1 MKKHASLLILLFLF
15 FSETYAQTNIK
26 TMFYNLLYYPSGDP
40 QDREDTLKDILDI
53 YQPDIFTVCE
63 LETEAGA
70 DEILT
75 QSIQSSRPNFARAA
89 FVSNQSDPNPDNQ
102 LNQMVYYNT
111 DMFTLESQQT
121 HLTYI
126 RDIMQYTLL
135 LKTEDQATNPIK
147 IEYFV
152 VHFKSSDGTTNKAI
166 RLDMANVFT
175 AVLEDLDPNAYVV
188 FSGDFNLYTSSE
200 PAYQEI
206 LDPTNAIVMI
216 DPINDNS
223 SLQSWS
229 NDTPTYTAMH
239 TQATRVNQQNGNGAF
254 SGLDDR
260 FDFSFVSENLIG
272 GSELFYVDGSYDAYG
287 NNKNCYNL
295 DINDASCTGTYSQ
308 SLRDDLYI
316 MSDHLPVVMELQ
328 TPQNL
333 LAVDEFSSENNL
345 RILGSNLIDNN
356 VSLYISPSLFNSDLY
371 IYNQLGQIVKTVETS
386 TSNQILVDVSNFPT
400 SVYVIKSA
408 TKKFINP
415 IKFVKIN

>member
-1 MKKHASLLILLFLF
+1 MKKASLLILILLM
-15 FSETYAQTNIK
+15 FSEGYSQTNIK

-40 QDREDTLKDILDI
+40 QDREDTLKDILDT
-53 YQPDIFTVCE
+53 YNPDIFTVCE
-63 LETEAGA
+63 LETEIGA

-75 QSIQSSRPNFARAA
+75 QSIQTSRPNFARAV
-89 FVSNQSDPNPDNQ
+89 FVSNQSDATPDNQ

-121 HLTYI
+121 HTTYI

-135 LKTEDQATNPIK
+135 LKTEDQVTNPIR

-152 VHFKSSDGTTNKAI
+152 THFKSSDGTANKNI

-175 AVLEDLDPNAYVV
+175 AVLENLDPDAYVV

-200 PAYQEI
+200 PSYQEI
-206 LDPTNAIVMI
+206 LDSTNAIVMI

-239 TQATRVNQQNGNGAF
+239 TQATRVYQQNGNGAY

-260 FDFSFVSENLIG
+260 FDFSFVSENLING
-272 GSELFYVDGSYDAYG
+272 TELFYVDGTYDEYG
-287 NNKNCYNL
+287 NNNNCYNL
-295 DINDASCTGTYSQ
+295 DISDASCTGTYSQ
-308 SLRDDLYI
+308 SLRDDLYL

-333 LAVDEFSSENNL
+333 LSTNEYTTENNL
-345 RILGSNLIDNN
+345 RILGSNLIDKK
-356 VSLYISPSLFNSDLY
+356 VSLYITPNLFNSDLL
-371 IYNQLGQIVKTVETS
+371 IYNQLGQLVKTTKTT
-386 TSNQILVDVSNFPT
+386 TSNQVLINVNNFPVG
-400 SVYVIKSA
+400 VYVITSA
-408 TKKFINP
+408 KNRFVNP
-415 IKFVKIN
+415 IKFIKIN

>member
-1 MKKHASLLILLFLF
+1 M
-15 FSETYAQTNIK
+15 FSEGYSQTNIK

-40 QDREDTLKDILDI
+40 QDREDTLKDILDT
-53 YQPDIFTVCE
+53 YNPDIFTVCE
-63 LETEAGA
+63 LETEIGA

-75 QSIQSSRPNFARAA
+75 QSIQTSRPNFARAV
-89 FVSNQSDPNPDNQ
+89 FVSNQSDATPDNQ

-121 HLTYI
+121 HTTYI

-135 LKTEDQATNPIK
+135 LKTEDQVTNPIR

-152 VHFKSSDGTTNKAI
+152 THFKSSDGTANKNI

-175 AVLEDLDPNAYVV
+175 AVLENLDPDAYVV

-200 PAYQEI
+200 PSYQEI
-206 LDPTNAIVMI
+206 LDSTNAIVMI

-239 TQATRVNQQNGNGAF
+239 TQATRVYQQNGNGAY

-260 FDFSFVSENLIG
+260 FDFSFVSENLING
-272 GSELFYVDGSYDAYG
+272 TELFYVDGTYDEYG
-287 NNKNCYNL
+287 NNNNCYNL
-295 DINDASCTGTYSQ
+295 DISDASCTGTYSQ
-308 SLRDDLYI
+308 SLRDDLYL

-333 LAVDEFSSENNL
+333 LSTNEYTTENNL
-345 RILGSNLIDNN
+345 RILGSNLIDKK
-356 VSLYISPSLFNSDLY
+356 VSLYITPNLFNSDLL
-371 IYNQLGQIVKTVETS
+371 IYNQLGQLVKTTKTT
-386 TSNQILVDVSNFPT
+386 TSNQVLINVNNFPVG
-400 SVYVIKSA
+400 VYVITSA
-408 TKKFINP
+408 KNRFVNP
-415 IKFVKIN
+415 IKFIKIN

>member
-1 MKKHASLLILLFLF
+1 
-15 FSETYAQTNIK
+15 
-26 TMFYNLLYYPSGDP
+26 MFYNLLYYPSGDP
-40 QDREDTLKDILDI
+40 QNREETLKDILDI

-63 LETEAGA
+63 LETEEGA

-75 QSIQSSRPNFARAA
+75 QSIQTSRPNFARAT
-89 FVSNQSDPNPDNQ
+89 FVSNQSDTSADNQ

-121 HLTYI
+121 HITYI

-135 LKTEDQATNPIK
+135 LKSEDQATNPIR

-152 VHFKSSDGTTNKAI
+152 VHFKSSDGTANKAI

-175 AVLEDLDPNAYVV
+175 GVLENLDPNAFVV

-260 FDFSFVSENLIG
+260 FDFSFISENLTT
-272 GSELFYVDGSYDAYG
+272 SSDLFYVDGTYDAFG

-295 DINDASCTGTYSQ
+295 DINNSSCTGAYSQ
-308 SLRDDLYI
+308 SLRDDLFI

-333 LAVDEFSSENNL
+333 LSVDEFSSENNL
-345 RILGSNLIDNN
+345 RILGSNLIDQN
-356 VSLYISPSLFNSDLY
+356 VSLYISPALFNSDLQ
-371 IYNQLGQIVKTVETS
+371 IYNQLGQLIKTVKTS
-386 TSNQILVDVSNFPT
+386 TTNQVLIDVSNFSS
-400 SVYVIKSA
+400 SVYVISSSKN
-408 TKKFINP
+408 KFINP